1 MDSEVLAREML
12 ELDRLW
18 QEYTNARTALYPT
31 DSDIREQLRK
41 WLDKVKEIAQDSQ
54 VESYTV
60 TLGFP
65 LAASVSFTFKGPQ
78 VAAVSSSTSSASGR

>member
-1 MDSEVLAREML
+1 MHSEVLAREML

-18 QEYTNARTALYPT
+18 QDYIDARSALYPT
-31 DSDIREQLRK
+31 DSDIRDRLRK
-41 WLDKVKEIAQDSQ
+41 WLDKVNEIAHDSQ

-65 LAASVSFTFKGPQ
+65 LAASVSFTLKGLTPGP
-78 VAAVSSSTSSASGR
+78 TKR